1 VKRALVAL
9 CACTRATQPDPISN
23 AAHVPAKLVAIENVK
38 PLPFDLDPSLRR
50 DCRPSSVIRRRFK
63 GEAVLACGP
72 VEVFAKPEALRVA
85 RECVEKAL
93 ADEQPFLL
101 EVQNEGIDSNVAS
114 GLLGVVVR
122 GELAVYQMT
131 YDSDPCGGSCPD
143 RGLTTIEQCKRIVRD
158 TSNPEA
164 CAVNV
169 NRCFHCEAASVI
181 ELCRP
186 GS

>member
-1 VKRALVAL
+1 MRWALVAL
-9 CACTRATQPDPISN
+9 CACARATQPDPLSN
-23 AAHVPAKLVAIENVK
+23 WAHSTKLVAIENVK
-38 PLPFDLDPSLRR
+38 PLPFDLDTSLKR
-50 DCRPSSVIRRRFK
+50 DCRPSSVIRRRFR
-63 GEAVLACGP
+63 GETVIACGP
-72 VEVFAKPEALRVA
+72 VEIDAKPEELRVA

-93 ADEQPFLL
+93 ADQQPFLL
-101 EVQNEGIDSNVAS
+101 EVENEGIDSHVAS
-114 GLLGVVVR
+114 GVLGVVEK

-143 RGLTTIEQCKRIVRD
+143 RGLTTIERCSRIVRD
-158 TSNPEA
+158 VTNPEA

-169 NRCFHCEAASVI
+169 NRCFHCEAAKVI